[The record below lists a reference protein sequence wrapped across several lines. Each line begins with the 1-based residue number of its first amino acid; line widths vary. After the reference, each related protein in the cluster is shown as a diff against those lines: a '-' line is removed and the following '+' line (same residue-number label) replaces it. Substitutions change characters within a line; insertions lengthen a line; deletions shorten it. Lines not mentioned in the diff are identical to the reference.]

1 MLNFAISL
9 IALSALT
16 MQGQAP
22 PVTAPA
28 TPKAAP
34 DVVAGIPVN
43 YDEAKVGTYTLPD
56 PLKFDDGKPVK
67 TAKEWTEKRHVHENY
82 NAMTGTGDDVQSSD
96 RFYHWGAL
104 LGYVEWMEQRG
115 RGPK

>member
-1 MLNFAISL
+1 MNYLVYL
-9 IALSALT
+9 GL
-16 MQGQAP
+16 
-22 PVTAPA
+22 
-28 TPKAAP
+28 K
-34 DVVAGIPVN
+34 N
-43 YDEAKVGTYTLPD
+43 YDD
-56 PLKFDDGKPVK
+56 PAVREDFAGKSY
-67 TAKEWTEKRHVHENY
+67 ALFLKEWTEKRQVHENY